1 MRDYGKISP
10 QFWIGSTGKTLRASG
25 PEAMIV
31 AMYLITNPQ
40 ANMLGLYYLPLISI
54 AHETGLGMEGA
65 LKGLARACEGGFC
78 AYDEQ
83 TEVVWVYEM
92 ARFQIADQLKP
103 EDNRVK
109 GIQNE
114 YTLLPSNPF
123 LPSFFE
129 KYKGAFHL
137 TNKRDFVHKKTS
149 PYEAPCKPLRSQE
162 QEQEQEQDIFKYPN
176 GYSSPPPKADADQ
189 NEQLIDEE
197 SEPPIPTDE
206 SGVSAPPVCPF
217 TELVDIYHELLP
229 ELPRVKSHT
238 AARQSSARGRWRET
252 WVMLRKE
259 GKPHD
264 KMALLAYFKRFFV
277 YASQSDFL
285 MGRAKDWQA
294 DFEWLLKSAN
304 FAKVIEA
311 RYHGK
316 GEAA

>member
-65 LKGLARACEGGFC
+65 LKGLERACEGGFC

-129 KYKGAFHL
+129 KYKDAFHL
-137 TNKRDFVHKKTS
+137 TNKRDFVYKKAS
-149 PYEAPCKPLRSQE
+149 PCEAPCKPLRSQE
-162 QEQEQEQDIFKYPN
+162 QEQEQEQDINNTLTTFECL
-176 GYSSPPPKADADQ
+176 SPPQ
-189 NEQLIDEE
+189 GGDETRTLSKKSPNCPYE
-197 SEPPIPTDE
+197 KIKEMYHQAFPGHP
-206 SGVSAPPVCPF
+206 GVS
-217 TELVDIYHELLP
+217 LLKGKRKTS
-229 ELPRVKSHT
+229 LR
-238 AARQSSARGRWRET
+238 ARWADSGERLLARGELDTVENR
-252 WVMLRKE
+252 
-259 GKPHD
+259 
-264 KMALLAYFKRFFV
+264 LAWWKNFF
-277 YASQSDFL
+277 ARAAQSDFL
-285 MGRAKDWQA
+285 RGKKPFSDGSVYLV
-294 DFEWLLKSAN
+294 DFDKLISPGGFLG
-304 FAKVIEA
+304 VIE
-311 RYHGK
+311 GK
-316 GEAA
+316 YDNREAA